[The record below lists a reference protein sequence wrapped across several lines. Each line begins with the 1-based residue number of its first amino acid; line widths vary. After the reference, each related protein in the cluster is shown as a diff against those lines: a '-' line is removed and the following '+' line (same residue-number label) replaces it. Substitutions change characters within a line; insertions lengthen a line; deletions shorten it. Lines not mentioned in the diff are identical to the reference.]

1 MPLGT
6 LVRRVGLLCGREAG
20 IRAPYADFAR
30 DLGARL
36 GRAGIGLVHG
46 GVPTGM
52 IGGAVRAALTAGSH
66 VISAVPHR
74 MLLADATTMRD
85 CEVYVVRS
93 NDECRHMVRRFADAF
108 VVLPGGIDTLDQ
120 FSELVAAQ
128 QTSDSAKPIVLANLA
143 GYFDP
148 LLSQLDRAVAD
159 AFVTPAQRHM
169 IDVADTVDGVLCV
182 LTGRYS
188 VVETVV
194 RRDEALAGERAS

>member
-1 MPLGT
+1 MVPLGT
-6 LVRRVGLLCGREAG
+6 LVRRVGLLCGPAAG
-20 IRAPYADFAR
+20 IRAPYAEFAR

-36 GRAGIGLVHG
+36 GHTGIGLVHG

-74 MLLADATTMRD
+74 MLVADAATMRD

-93 NDECRHMVRRFADAF
+93 NDECRQLVRRLAQAF

-128 QTSDSAKPIVLANLA
+128 HAAGSTKPIVLANQA

-169 IDVADTVDGVLCV
+169 IEVADTVDGVLCL
-182 LTGRYS
+182 LTGCYS

-194 RRDEALAGERAS
+194 RRDEALAGERS